1 MSGLRGFKGSQTYFY
16 PGHQINVI
24 SDEEKKMVMI
34 AVMLVMLLLMMIII
48 VIMIRAKKVL
58 AHF

>member
-1 MSGLRGFKGSQTYFY
+1 MRGFKGSQTYFC

-34 AVMLVMLLLMMIII
+34 AVMLLLMMIII
-48 VIMIRAKKVL
+48 FIMIRAKKVL
-58 AHF
+58 VHF

>member
-1 MSGLRGFKGSQTYFY
+1 MRGFKGSQTYFC

-34 AVMLVMLLLMMIII
+34 AVKLIMLLLMMIII
-48 VIMIRAKKVL
+48 FIMIRAKKVL
-58 AHF
+58 VHF

>member
-1 MSGLRGFKGSQTYFY
+1 MRGFKGSQTYFC

-34 AVMLVMLLLMMIII
+34 AVILVMLLLMMIII
-48 VIMIRAKKVL
+48 FIMIRAKKVL
-58 AHF
+58 VHF